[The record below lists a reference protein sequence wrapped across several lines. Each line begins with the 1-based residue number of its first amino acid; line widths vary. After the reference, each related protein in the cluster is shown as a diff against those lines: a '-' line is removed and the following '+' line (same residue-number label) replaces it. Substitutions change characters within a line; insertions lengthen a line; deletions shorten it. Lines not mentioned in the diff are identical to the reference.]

1 MKERDRV
8 EILQMMETFYTSPAV
23 FTNGSMEIYE
33 ADFAACI
40 STSPYL
46 SGYVFEENDEILGY
60 AMIAKSFSTEF
71 GKPCIWIEDL
81 YMKPQHRGKGIG
93 SAFFQFI
100 ETQFSNCIVRL
111 EAEEENHR
119 AVALYQ
125 SCGYEILPYLELKKV
140 LGE

>member
-1 MKERDRV
+1 MKETDRV

-23 FTNGSMEIYE
+23 FTNGSKKIYE

-40 STSPYL
+40 SDSPYIA
-46 SGYVFEENDEILGY
+46 GYVFEENNEILGY

-93 SAFFQFI
+93 TAFFQYV
-100 ETQFSNCIVRL
+100 EHQFSDCVLRL
-111 EAEEENHR
+111 EAEEDNHR
-119 AVALYQ
+119 AIALYQ
-125 SCGYEILPYLELKKV
+125 SCGYEILPYLELKKI
-140 LGE
+140 LGD